1 MAKLTRQQTREL
13 LGVVS
18 SLNRALQYVARDQT
32 AICYRTAMATTNLHY
47 SRADGSGGHLVEV
60 EKEIGSDMTG
70 IRTGLDSLKKFLDA
84 NM

>member
-18 SLNRALQYVARDQT
+18 SLDRALRYVVRDRT
-32 AICYRTAMATTNLHY
+32 AICYRDTMATTTLHY
-47 SRADGSGGHLVEV
+47 SRADGSAHLVEV

-70 IRTGLDSLKKFLDA
+70 LRTGLDSLKKFLDA